1 MDGQSLLILV
11 IAGVVIVTFAI
22 LNGLPK
28 RQLSRLKV
36 RPKPLMTPAERRV
49 CLMIER
55 AMPGARVHSQVSM
68 GAIMNPAKGL
78 SKSEWWTTFNKF
90 SSKRVDFVVEDPHS
104 GRIILLVELDDRSHD
119 RRSDTDRDA
128 LTRHAGYTTVRLPA
142 GERPTQ
148 TSVERHIEAA
158 LGPAFPHPAQSP
170 WQATQT

>member
-1 MDGQSLLILV
+1 MNGQSLLILV
-11 IAGVVIVTFAI
+11 IAGVVIATFAI

-55 AMPGARVHSQVSM
+55 AMPSARVHSQVSM

-158 LGPAFPHPAQSP
+158 LGPAFPLPAQSP